1 LTWRIEFDER
11 ARRDLRKLDATVQKR
26 ILKYLRAHVATEES
40 PRRHGK
46 ALKGMMA
53 GLWKYRVGD
62 YRLICEIQDVRVTV
76 FVLRIGNR
84 REIYR

>member
-1 LTWRIEFDER
+1 MQE
-11 ARRDLRKLDATVQKR
+11 R

>member
-1 LTWRIEFDER
+1 MTWRIEFDER
-11 ARRDLRKLDATVQKR
+11 ARRDLRKFDVAVQER
-26 ILKYLRAHVATEES
+26 ILNYLRAHVASEES
-40 PRRHGK
+40 PRRYGE

-62 YRLICEIQDVRVTV
+62 YRLICEIQDEKVTV
-76 FVLRIGNR
+76 FVVRIGHR